1 MTTTPATEPTQ
12 PPVFGEW
19 QPLPGIAP
27 HTNTRTP
34 ARRSGKLT
42 GILATAVA
50 AAGLYTG
57 AGGPLHLITLDD
69 TGRHIALYTAAAA
82 ALVLLVTVLA
92 NKTRGI
98 ARPTAGQTAVTVGAL
113 VCTGVGV
120 NTAWMF
126 TATHLHIT
134 DEFTRVALCGTG
146 EIVLVALGLAARD
159 NLRRDQAPGTPG
171 MLVWV
176 ITGFLAIPAYAE
188 GSAQAQGFWQALVAG
203 TWRAVFGPV
212 GAAILWHFAMGL
224 EIKAID
230 AAARSK
236 GVLARLGRRLGQ
248 SILAAFGIGDT
259 DTTTTELLRA
269 RARVRAA
276 NLTDRYRS
284 LSQKRQGGMHGR
296 WIKRRLR
303 AALRTAGVAHDDAA
317 KAALLADLA
326 VSSHAPAL
334 SQLAHE
340 NPWGLSV
347 MSVSATDAH
356 TKQALTLTRND
367 AQQPA
372 LTNAQA
378 PALERAQQDTETLT
392 PDALTEDAHPASAQS
407 ALNHTRST
415 VVSAP
420 IERAHTDAQA
430 GAQPKPRKDSNRTE
444 RAQDTL
450 SLTDRKALKEQ
461 QDTLTI
467 ALYAALNRRPE
478 WTDIRDALTS
488 AGLPE
493 VSRPTAQRI
502 RERVENAHPEL
513 TAERPALTAND

>member
-12 PPVFGEW
+12 PPTLGEW

-27 HTNTRTP
+27 HTNTAPAPRRT
-34 ARRSGKLT
+34 SKLT
-42 GILATAVA
+42 GILATAVS

-57 AGGPLHLITLDD
+57 AGGPLHLITLGP

-98 ARPTAGQTAVTVGAL
+98 TRPTAGQIAVTVGAL

-276 NLTDRYRS
+276 NLSDRYGSMPDKWQR
-284 LSQKRQGGMHGR
+284 RFYGR
-296 WIKRRLR
+296 LLLRRLR
-303 AALRTAGVAHDDAA
+303 AALRSAGVAQDETQMTV
-317 KAALLADLA
+317 LLADLA
-326 VSSHAPAL
+326 VSSHAPTL
-334 SQLAHE
+334 TKLQHG
-340 NPWGLSV
+340 NPWGLPAETRDHETSLRETETNTAPETTETWSPACETSKTAETETTGLSIETETFAV
-347 MSVSATDAH
+347 PQVSTRPDETETPETAETTRRETSAAARSRRTVTAKVSAIGDRETE
-356 TKQALTLTRND
+356 TRKLLALMRSRGGEMKVSLND
-367 AQQPA
+367 AI
-372 LTNAQA
+372 
-378 PALERAQQDTETLT
+378 EETG
-392 PDALTEDAHPASAQS
+392 
-407 ALNHTRST
+407 R
-415 VVSAP
+415 
-420 IERAHTDAQA
+420 
-430 GAQPKPRKDSNRTE
+430 PKATAAKR
-444 RAQDTL
+444 L
-450 SLTDRKALKEQ
+450 KAAR
-461 QDTLTI
+461 D
-467 ALYAALNRRPE
+467 LYLDE
-478 WTDIRDALTS
+478 
-488 AGLPE
+488 
-493 VSRPTAQRI
+493 TA
-502 RERVENAHPEL
+502 
-513 TAERPALTAND
+513 

>member
-12 PPVFGEW
+12 PPTLGEW

-27 HTNTRTP
+27 HTTQP
-34 ARRSGKLT
+34 APAARRSSKLT
-42 GILATAVA
+42 GVLATAVA

-57 AGGPLHLITLDD
+57 AGGPLHLITLGP

-98 ARPTAGQTAVTVGAL
+98 TRPTAGQIAVTVGAL

-259 DTTTTELLRA
+259 DTTTTELLRH

-276 NLTDRYRS
+276 NLTDRYAAMS
-284 LSQKRQGGMHGR
+284 SKRQKGPYGR
-296 WIKRRLR
+296 HLLRRLR
-303 AALRTAGVAHDDAA
+303 SALRAAGVAQDETQMTV
-317 KAALLADLA
+317 LLADLA
-326 VSSHAPAL
+326 VSSHAPTL
-334 SQLAHE
+334 TKLQHH
-340 NPWGLSV
+340 NPWGLPTETRDHETADRETETSNALETTETRSLTCETSETTETETRTAPQV
-347 MSVSATDAH
+347 SHQLNETETTKAAHRETSAAGQSRRTVTAKVSAIGDRETE
-356 TKQALTLTRND
+356 TNKLLELMRSRGGEMQVSLND
-367 AQQPA
+367 AI
-372 LTNAQA
+372 
-378 PALERAQQDTETLT
+378 DETG
-392 PDALTEDAHPASAQS
+392 
-407 ALNHTRST
+407 R
-415 VVSAP
+415 
-420 IERAHTDAQA
+420 
-430 GAQPKPRKDSNRTE
+430 PKATAAKR
-444 RAQDTL
+444 L
-450 SLTDRKALKEQ
+450 KA
-461 QDTLTI
+461 
-467 ALYAALNRRPE
+467 A
-478 WTDIRDALTS
+478 RDQYLA
-488 AGLPE
+488 E
-493 VSRPTAQRI
+493 TA
-502 RERVENAHPEL
+502 
-513 TAERPALTAND
+513 